1 MTLKYIFKRSHS
13 RRVCEKVTKIS
24 FYRNFFRTLV
34 WQSEKS
40 ENVTAAKQ
48 IIEGWSERFLLVTKT
63 VCVNKYS
70 IDYEALE
77 GEKAQKVVIN
87 RPQMREVGSS

>member
-1 MTLKYIFKRSHS
+1 MRESHENFILSQLLSNARLAVGEVRKCDRSQANN
-13 RRVCEKVTKIS
+13 RRLERAIS
-24 FYRNFFRTLV
+24 ACDQNCLC
-34 WQSEKS
+34 
-40 ENVTAAKQ
+40 KQ
-48 IIEGWSERFLLVTKT
+48 IL
-63 VCVNKYS
+63 